1 MKNIY
6 FNLIFGRC
14 LLFLILTMHRF
25 KTAKIHKLII
35 TS

>member
-14 LLFLILTMHRF
+14 LLFSDSHSAPLQNS
-25 KTAKIHKLII
+25 KNPQVNYN
-35 TS
+35 